1 MGQRYSI
8 FSLFSRKTLPMCLL
22 DFSCNFPYASL
33 MANLQLDESFAKQ
46 KKDIELSLARTMLT
60 FIEKG
65 TYTYEQSQ
73 EIARFILREIGL
85 AKTPEQVLSFLEKLT
100 LKWPVFENLRGL
112 YRIKVKDVANS
123 RKRMGEVS
131 QSLASLV

>member
-1 MGQRYSI
+1 
-8 FSLFSRKTLPMCLL
+8 
-22 DFSCNFPYASL
+22 